1 MSTFTLHEKDCMDGL
16 PTIPAASV
24 DLVVTDPPYIL
35 AAGSTLHQ
43 TGKTGTW
50 ADMMNAAYWYS
61 AWYQQVWRILKPTG
75 SFWTFCNWRTL
86 PVIQKAA
93 FDARI
98 GIQSVLVWDKKWIGP
113 GGNQALRPRYE
124 NVALLCKENFTIND
138 RSIPDIWEQLWSANK
153 PTGHPAE
160 KPVDLISRIIQAC
173 ELKEGSIVLD
183 PFMGSGTSGVSSMEC
198 GFDFIGIE
206 QDQQWFSIAETRI
219 KSAQAQG
226 ARFFARNPTKRALDA
241 GDSPAQLAFSTPE
254 HLPTAGADST
264 PALRQ

>member
-1 MSTFTLHEKDCMDGL
+1 MSTFTLHEKDCMDVL

-43 TGKTGTW
+43 TGKIGTW

-75 SFWTFCNWRTL
+75 SFWTFCNWKTL

-98 GIQSVLVWDKKWIGP
+98 GIQSVLTWDKKWIGP
-113 GGNQALRPRYE
+113 GGHQGLRPRYE
-124 NVALLCKENFTIND
+124 NVALLTKENFRIPD
-138 RSIPDIWEQLWSANK
+138 RSTPDIWESLWSAIK

-160 KPVDLISRIIQAC
+160 KPVDLIAKIIQAC
-173 ELKEGSIVLD
+173 ELQSGSVVLD
-183 PFMGSGTSGVSSMEC
+183 PFMGSGTTGVASMEC
-198 GFDFIGIE
+198 DCEFIGSE
-206 QDQQWFSIAETRI
+206 QDTKWFKVAETRI
-219 KSAQAQG
+219 QAAQSQG
-226 ARFFARNPTKRALDA
+226 AKWFSARNPTPHEGGR
-241 GDSPAQLAFSTPE
+241 GYRPPTTGESGAQISFIGE
-254 HLPTAGADST
+254 GG
-264 PALRQ
+264 

>member
-1 MSTFTLHEKDCMDGL
+1 MSTFTLYEKDCMEVL
-16 PTIPAASV
+16 PTIATASV
-24 DLVVTDPPYIL
+24 DCVITDPPYIL
-35 AAGSTLHQ
+35 AAGSSTHQ
-43 TGKTGTW
+43 NGKTGTW

-160 KPVDLISRIIQAC
+160 KPVDLISRIIQSC
-173 ELKEGSIVLD
+173 ELKEGSVVLD
-183 PFMGSGTSGVSSMEC
+183 PFMGSGTSGVSTMEC

-206 QDQQWFSIAETRI
+206 QDQQWFSVAETRL
-219 KSAQAQG
+219 KAAQAQG
-226 ARFFARNPTKRALDA
+226 ARFFPRNPTKHAPDADEYAPLQADFLASAESTSQAL
-241 GDSPAQLAFSTPE
+241 STP
-254 HLPTAGADST
+254 T
-264 PALRQ
+264 PRR

>member
-1 MSTFTLHEKDCMDGL
+1 MSTFTLHEKDCMDVL

-50 ADMMNAAYWYS
+50 ADMTNAAYWYS

-75 SFWTFCNWRTL
+75 SFWTFCNWKTL

-98 GIQSVLVWDKKWIGP
+98 GIQSVLTWDKKCIGP
-113 GGNQALRPRYE
+113 GGHQGLRPRYE
-124 NVALLCKENFTIND
+124 NVALLAKEKFAIPD
-138 RSIPDIWEQLWSANK
+138 RSIPDIWECFWSANK

-160 KPVDLISRIIQAC
+160 KPVELISRIIRVC
-173 ELKEGSIVLD
+173 EMKKGSVVLD
-183 PFMGSGTSGVSSMEC
+183 PFTGSGTSGVASMEC

-206 QDQQWFSIAETRI
+206 QDPQWFSIAETRI

-226 ARFFARNPTKRALDA
+226 ARFFARNPTKRAPDA
-241 GDSPAQLAFSTPE
+241 GESAPLQADFYAPAESPSQALSTP
-254 HLPTAGADST
+254 T
-264 PALRQ
+264 PRR